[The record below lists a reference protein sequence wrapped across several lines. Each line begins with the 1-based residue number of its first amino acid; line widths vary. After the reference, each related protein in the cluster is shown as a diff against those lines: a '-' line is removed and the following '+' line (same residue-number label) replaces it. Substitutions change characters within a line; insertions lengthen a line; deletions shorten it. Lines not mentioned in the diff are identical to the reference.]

1 MKGNG
6 HLCSTLPHR
15 EGFLPSA
22 SVFSEDA
29 VAYPRHAAGQLFAP
43 KDAKGGSRFGRR
55 VTGNIEKAGDAN
67 TAVGD
72 RHGDMADLIDEPGVE
87 HGAVEFSSALEH
99 QLAQMKSVAELAK
112 GNVQIDLLLAAEE
125 V

>member
-6 HLCSTLPHR
+6 HLCSALLKR
-15 EGFLPSA
+15 EGFLSSA
-22 SVFSEDA
+22 SVFCEDA
-29 VAYPRHAAGQLFAP
+29 VAYPRHTAGQLFARQ
-43 KDAKGGSRFGRR
+43 DAKGGSRFGRP

-67 TAVGD
+67 SAVGD

-87 HGAVEFSSALEH
+87 HGAVKLPSALEH

-112 GNVQIDLLLAAEE
+112 GNVQIDLLLAA
-125 V
+125 